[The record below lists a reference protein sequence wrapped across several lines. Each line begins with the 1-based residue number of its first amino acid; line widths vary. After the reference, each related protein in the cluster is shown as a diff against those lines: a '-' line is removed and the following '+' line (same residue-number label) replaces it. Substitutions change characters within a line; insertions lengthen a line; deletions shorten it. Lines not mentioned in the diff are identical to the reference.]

1 MIDFYYFCGVD
12 LLTILVMSQTSLW
25 VLWSGC
31 RLLCLLVLRQFL
43 ATVCLLRIPA
53 GMYLLHCCYRYSGVG
68 CICHT
73 SAHSVLTADV
83 LCCYSDQGL
92 ILSFCRVLLYI
103 CHQEVPGA
111 ANYQSLLECFL
122 CKGLLSVHYEVSFML
137 LEITCQWLSCVE
149 CLYCVLGSEWSWK
162 SWLEIVMVI
171 ILQLNIWIDSIILV
185 KNKNNVYLAQI
196 VICTRY
202 CAPAWIMIC

>member
-1 MIDFYYFCGVD
+1 MWIIDFYYFGGVD
-12 LLTILVMSQTSLW
+12 LLTILGMPPASLW
-25 VLWSGC
+25 VSWSGC
-31 RLLCLLVLRQFL
+31 CLLCRLVLRQFL
-43 ATVCLLRIPA
+43 TTVSLLRIPA

-68 CICHT
+68 PVCHT
-73 SAHSVLTADV
+73 TTHSVLTADI
-83 LCCYSDQGL
+83 LCCYSDQVQ

-111 ANYQSLLECFL
+111 ANYQSLMGCFL
-122 CKGLLSVHYEVSFML
+122 CKGILNVHCEVCYMI
-137 LEITCQWLSCVE
+137 LEITCQLLSSVE
-149 CLYCVLGSEWSWK
+149 CLYCMLGSEWSWK

-171 ILQLNIWIDSIILV
+171 ILQLNIWIELIILV

-202 CAPAWIMIC
+202 CAPA